1 MTQAIVRLRT
11 GHAYSRATSLHF
23 PTLKVFHLLSPD
35 RKEDFRVSCRERSRL
50 RPARA
55 VWWMALL
62 AALSGCAGI
71 TVSSIETRDYV
82 AGKRGDILSTG
93 RLSTPTVETLRALGV
108 DASSCEL
115 DPARC
120 RDALVGSSL
129 VDDERKHSAL
139 AELWLQRALRLQ
151 RAGPDQVHS
160 DRIRN
165 AFLET
170 ARHAYAYLF
179 FTARRPPQRAFED
192 RQIQVLDYYNFAV
205 RDAIALIFPHYRG
218 RPPVSP
224 TLLSEGRWQI
234 HLSVED
240 GRAPGRRRVPKEL
253 LPASSLRF
261 TGLRNVYRRDG
272 FGAEMVAVLEPDDH
286 SDPAQPFTEMEVPT
300 ITAIIRFRGNTV
312 DEVLR
317 TYDIDLVAFDPYR
330 YETVEIAGTKVPL
343 AANFTAGYA
352 LWLAQSGFSRRAL
365 RGVLGRTGG
374 VAAPHVYLMQPY
386 DPDRH
391 VLITLHGLAS
401 SPEAWLNVANE
412 ILGDEALRERFQ
424 VWQLVY
430 PTNAPIAF
438 NRRNIRAAIEHT
450 LEYFDPNGT
459 AAASSEIV
467 LVGHSMG
474 GVLAR
479 LLVSSSGDRLEP
491 AYIEETGLQGEQL
504 EPVLAEFAPFLAFAP
519 MPQVSR
525 AVFIAAPHRGT
536 PFADR
541 RLSRWAASLVLLPY
555 DLLDTLTDLN
565 RSLAAVAGDQ
575 PGIAALRV
583 PNSIENL
590 SDQSLFLRLA
600 DTMPIAAD
608 VQYHSIIAN
617 NTPNRALEDSNDG
630 VVPFRSAHLPGASSE
645 KVIESWHSVQ
655 ETPASILELRR
666 ILRTH

>member
-1 MTQAIVRLRT
+1 MMSGNGI
-11 GHAYSRATSLHF
+11 H
-23 PTLKVFHLLSPD
+23 
-35 RKEDFRVSCRERSRL
+35 SCL
-50 RPARA
+50 ARA
-55 VWWMALL
+55 VWWIALL
-62 AALSGCAGI
+62 AVLSGCAGI
-71 TVSSIETRDYV
+71 TVSSIEVRDYV
-82 AGKRGDILSTG
+82 EGKRGDILSTG
-93 RLSTPTVETLRALGV
+93 RLSAPTVETLRALGV

-120 RDALVGSSL
+120 RDALVGTSVL
-129 VDDERKHSAL
+129 DDEPKLSAL

-151 RAGPDQVHS
+151 RAGPDQVQPEA
-160 DRIRN
+160 IRN
-165 AFLET
+165 AYLET

-179 FTARRPPQRAFED
+179 FTSRRPPRRAFED

-205 RDAIALIFPHYRG
+205 KDAIGLIFPRYRG

-234 HLSVED
+234 NLSVED
-240 GRAPGRRRVPKEL
+240 GRPAGKRRVPKEL
-253 LPASSLRF
+253 IPASSLRF
-261 TGLRNVYRRDG
+261 EGLRNVYRRDG
-272 FGAEMVAVLEPDDH
+272 FGAEMVAVLEPDE
-286 SDPAQPFTEMEVPT
+286 SADPARPFTEMQVPT
-300 ITAIIRFRGNTV
+300 ITAIIRFRGDTL

-317 TYDIDLVAFDPYR
+317 THDIDLVGFDPYR
-330 YETVEIAGTKVPL
+330 YETVKIAGVEVPL

-352 LWLAQSGFSRRAL
+352 LWLAQSGFSRQAL
-365 RGVLGRTGG
+365 RGVLGRTSG
-374 VAAPHVYLMQPY
+374 VAAPHIFLMQPY

-412 ILGDEALRERFQ
+412 LLGDETLRQRFQ
-424 VWQLVY
+424 VWQLMY

-438 NRRNIRAAIEHT
+438 NRRNIRLAIEHT
-450 LEYFDPNGT
+450 LAYFDPNGT
-459 AAASSEIV
+459 ARASSEIV

-479 LLVSSSGDRLEP
+479 LLVSSPGAALEP
-491 AYIEETGLQGEQL
+491 AFIEERGLQGEQIA
-504 EPVLAEFAPFLAFAP
+504 PVLAEFEDYLAFEP
-519 MPQVSR
+519 MPQVTR

-555 DLLDTLTDLN
+555 DVLDTLTDLN
-565 RSLAAVAGDQ
+565 RNLAAIAGDQ
-575 PGIAALRV
+575 PGAASLRV

-600 DTMPIAAD
+600 DTMPIAAG

-617 NTPNRALEDSNDG
+617 HTPGRALDDSNDG
-630 VVPFRSAHLPGASSE
+630 VVPFRSAHLPGATSE

-655 ETPASILELRR
+655 ETPEAILELRR
-666 ILRTH
+666 ILRLH